1 MEQFSVFQS
10 SAKIAKTPLIDEQF
24 YRKVGFHS
32 AFFRYFVTRKGVS
45 CRHIFLQ
52 KTSFGERMMDVRGNI
67 WHCIFMRM
75 CRDDKAFRKRL
86 IIKTLRGAFQ
96 KFNF

>member
-1 MEQFSVFQS
+1 VFQS
-10 SAKIAKTPLIDEQF
+10 SAKIAKTPLIDERF

-32 AFFRYFVTRKGVS
+32 VFFRYFVTQKGLS

-67 WHCIFMRM
+67 RHCIFMRM
-75 CRDDKAFRKRL
+75 CRDDKAFCKHL
-86 IIKTLRGAFQ
+86 MINTLRGAFQ